1 MAQLPETSIYLFEI
15 QRTQRSY
22 TLMTPKKI
30 SKKKG
35 YNNQPYFSP
44 DDLSLYYVSAMD
56 TTNTEVMKY
65 DLKKRKSRRLTKTKE
80 CEYSPKFSPDMST
93 ITCVRVEQDKET
105 QHLASYTLKGKKPLV
120 ILPELKSIGYYEWIS
135 QSEFISFELPEPF
148 YLVKHNIMKKSTD
161 TLATHIGRCFVHL
174 RSKGKIVYLDKS
186 DSLHWKIRTVAQE
199 NLKSTKPKNKV
210 ENPVLTE
217 SLAGEEDFCFLQDGS
232 ILMGHEGKIYCKK
245 NPFKNPNAEWQ
256 EWADLSKFGIN
267 KFYRMAL
274 SADNTQMAIVV
285 YEGEKP

>member
-1 MAQLPETSIYLFEI
+1 MESPDHAWLRRGRTWNEKRVCCPKKYPLKKLNYLFNLCLNLVDHFLSMQKFVFCFVVLSQIVFNLMAQLPETSIYIFEI
-15 QRTQRSY
+15 QRTKRTY

-65 DLKKRKSRRLTKTKE
+65 DLKKKKSRRLTKTKE

-105 QHLASYTLKGKKPLV
+105 QHLASYTLKEKKPLV

-148 YLVKHNIMKKSTD
+148 YLVKHNVMKKGTD
-161 TLATHIGRCFVHL
+161 TLT
-174 RSKGKIVYLDKS
+174 
-186 DSLHWKIRTVAQE
+186 
-199 NLKSTKPKNKV
+199 LK
-210 ENPVLTE
+210 
-217 SLAGEEDFCFLQDGS
+217 Q
-232 ILMGHEGKIYCKK
+232 
-245 NPFKNPNAEWQ
+245 
-256 EWADLSKFGIN
+256 
-267 KFYRMAL
+267 R
-274 SADNTQMAIVV
+274 
-285 YEGEKP
+285 